1 MCGTG
6 QTGVQTPG
14 NQNRL
19 MKGFANKLLKSDG
32 SVDLEGGTKF
42 LAEYKRRFA
51 IDEEEVEPY
60 SPEMPLESDRDAL
73 QENALNWLC
82 GELQIPVEERADFKN
97 YGKAVLDFWPEPNRN
112 ATFEDWGTYRP
123 DGTPRQFVRG
133 KSGTGGILY
142 EEGCLAPYAAGEGI
156 RGPESGRHS

>member
-1 MCGTG
+1 MCGTGGGTG

-51 IDEEEVEPY
+51 IDEEEVEP
-60 SPEMPLESDRDAL
+60 
-73 QENALNWLC
+73 
-82 GELQIPVEERADFKN
+82 
-97 YGKAVLDFWPEPNRN
+97 
-112 ATFEDWGTYRP
+112 
-123 DGTPRQFVRG
+123 
-133 KSGTGGILY
+133 
-142 EEGCLAPYAAGEGI
+142 
-156 RGPESGRHS
+156 